1 MVKISKD
8 ELDGRADSVY
18 RLVLLAAKRARE
30 LQSEALRLGGGEPG
44 KPTVRAMREI
54 ADGKIGY
61 ELWQEDEEEQEKKPS

>member
-30 LQSEALRLGGGEPG
+30 LQSEALRLGGGETD
-44 KPTVRAMREI
+44 KPTVRALREI

-61 ELWQEDEEEQEKKPS
+61 ELWQEDGEKEEEKPS